1 MEELSRRNA
10 RLWSEQMQMCTPV
23 DNSWWG
29 QGPQRRVKCVSD
41 PPCSQFWGHS
51 LLGTWHTQC
60 LMEEVWGETSAQPQ
74 AVHRR
79 MCSGWIIQEPQPW
92 KTAVQMR
99 CSDADCLAGGSVCSL
114 LSLIMPRFS
123 QMWHGPISPKL
134 FEIAQFLFVFFFF
147 FFFFFLVTYF
157 KKCAGSSFYLELQF

>member
-1 MEELSRRNA
+1 MKELSRRKA

-41 PPCSQFWGHS
+41 PLCSQFWGHS

-60 LMEEVWGETSAQPQ
+60 LTEEVWETSAQPQ

-79 MCSGWIIQEPQPW
+79 MCSGWIIQEPRPW

-99 CSDADCLAGGSVCSL
+99 CVRCWLPGRGSVCSL
-114 LSLIMPRFS
+114 LSLIM
-123 QMWHGPISPKL
+123 SPLLSDVAWTHLTKVIWNSPVFVCFLL
-134 FEIAQFLFVFFFF
+134 FL

-157 KKCAGSSFYLELQF
+157 